1 MREMRR
7 KDRQLTEEEAM
18 DVVRKGKYGVL
29 ATVGDDGKPYSVP
42 LSYVLDEEKGAL
54 YFHGTAAGG
63 QKMDN
68 ILANPS
74 VCFTVVMDTEVLP
87 AQFSTKYYSANVFGT
102 AKVVEEEEEKKK
114 ALLLLV
120 RKYAPDY
127 EEQGRAYIERAI
139 GAVAVVR
146 LDVEQVTGK
155 ARKK

>member
-18 DVVRKGKYGVL
+18 DVVRKGEYGVL

-74 VCFTVVMDTEVLP
+74 VCFTVVMNTEVLP